1 MDINGKTA
9 VITGGASGLGEAT
22 VRKLHSMG
30 AKIAIFDLQED
41 KGKAI
46 AKELGDR
53 VIFQKVNV
61 VDEASVQAGIAATM
75 SAFGVK
81 PFSACIAIFD
91 SMRMASCFSGCPSF
105 AL

>member
-1 MDINGKTA
+1 MLRHSSECDQPRTAAATEAGPAMETRYNRPPLRTLNQESYMDINGKTA

-61 VDEASVQAGIAATM
+61 V
-75 SAFGVK
+75 
-81 PFSACIAIFD
+81 
-91 SMRMASCFSGCPSF
+91 
-105 AL
+105 